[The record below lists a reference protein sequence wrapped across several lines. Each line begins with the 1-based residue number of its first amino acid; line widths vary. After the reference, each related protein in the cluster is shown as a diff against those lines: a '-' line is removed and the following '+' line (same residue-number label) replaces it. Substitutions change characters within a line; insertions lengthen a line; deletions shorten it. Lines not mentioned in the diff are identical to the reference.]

1 MVTQRQRKF
10 LMHSCLS
17 AAPRAGWL
25 EAEFFLLFFAM
36 EIAG

>member
-1 MVTQRQRKF
+1 
-10 LMHSCLS
+10 MHSCLS

-25 EAEFFLLFFAM
+25 EGEFFLLFFAM